1 MVLTERGVASR
12 VRARR
17 FGARH
22 GNAVEASQG
31 RARSGWAW
39 FCMAR
44 QSRRGGR
51 WRGTPGFGRARSV
64 KVRRGKAV
72 DARCGGSRRGHAW
85 HGPVGRGGM
94 WQGSQG
100 QSRSG
105 IVGLGLVRYGEAVVE
120 WRVLVRLVLAS
131 FGEARLGRATQ
142 SRRGPSG
149 SGAARFGVPRH
160 VKVRQGSH
168 GVKSLICVQG
178 WCLFPVDATVRGAGS
193 LAPRTTPFSEANRR
207 LEWQIR

>member
-1 MVLTERGVASR
+1 VWQVGSGHGDLGRVTARQSRTGTSWQCGV
-12 VRARR
+12 R
-17 FGARH
+17 FGRVCY
-22 GNAVEASQG
+22 GLV
-31 RARSGWAW
+31 
-39 FCMAR
+39 R
-44 QSRRGGR
+44 QSRRGGK

-131 FGEARLGRATQ
+131 FGEARLGRARQ
-142 SRRGPSG
+142 SRRAVWASPGPSW
-149 SGAARFGVPRH
+149 FGMVWLGTSR
-160 VKVRQGSH
+160 RGSH

-193 LAPRTTPFSEANRR
+193 LALRTTPFFGGNRR
-207 LEWQIR
+207 

>member
-22 GNAVEASQG
+22 GKAVEDGHVLAVRGQVW
-31 RARSGWAW
+31 SGLLWL
-39 FCMAR
+39 
-44 QSRRGGR
+44 GE
-51 WRGTPGFGRARSV
+51 
-64 KVRRGKAV
+64 AV
-72 DARCGGSRRGHAW
+72 DARCGGARRGDVW

-131 FGEARLGRATQ
+131 FGEARLGRARQ
-142 SRRGPSG
+142 SRRAVWASPGPSW
-149 SGAARFGVPRH
+149 FGMVWLGTSR
-160 VKVRQGSH
+160 RGSH

-193 LAPRTTPFSEANRR
+193 LALRTTPFSEANRR
-207 LEWQIR
+207 LEWQIQ